1 MTGWEHHRWN
11 GFDCAFRVEGDPAGG
26 AVPLLTIHP
35 IGVGL
40 SGAFWNRFTAHW
52 REQGSGRA
60 LLHPDLLGCGASAM
74 PHRLTRAEDWAGQLL
89 ALLEATGKRRAV
101 VVVQGGSLPIA
112 LELNRLRPGAVAAM
126 VLVGPPS
133 WELLQRPGN
142 PRAADRRWRWFFDT
156 PAGTLFYRYARSR
169 GFLRSFSIRQLFDDP
184 AAVDEE
190 WLTTLALGSRDLAS
204 RFAVFSFLAGHW
216 LRDWS
221 SELRSIRCPVL
232 TLFGEHASGI
242 GRRSGRDSPQKK
254 LADYGAGL
262 ADASGRL
269 LPGRNVLP
277 YESSGPFTA
286 AVAAW
291 LGSLPDRLQ
300 PDSPPDPGGPGG

>member
-1 MTGWEHHRWN
+1 MAGWENHTWN
-11 GFDCAFRVEGDPAGG
+11 GFDCAFRVEGDRERGG
-26 AVPLLTIHP
+26 TPLLTIHP

-40 SGAFWNRFTAHW
+40 SGAFWNRFTAEW
-52 REQGSGRA
+52 RRTGHPNA
-60 LLHPDLLGCGASAM
+60 LVHPDLLGCGASAM
-74 PHRLTRAEDWAGQLL
+74 PHRLTRPEDWAGQLL
-89 ALLEATGKRRAV
+89 SLLDVAAIPRAV

-112 LELNRLRPGAVAAM
+112 LELQRLRPGAVAAM

-133 WELLQRPGN
+133 WGLLHRPGD
-142 PRAADRRWRWFFDT
+142 PGAADRRWRWFFAT

-169 GFLRSFSIRQLFDDP
+169 GFLRSFSVRQLFDDP
-184 AAVDEE
+184 ADVDEE
-190 WLTTLALGSRDLAS
+190 WLAMLALGSRDLAS

-221 SELRSIRCPVL
+221 AELDAIRCPVL

-242 GRRSGRDSPQKK
+242 GRRGGSDSPQRK

-262 ADASGRL
+262 AAVEGRL

-277 YESSGPFTA
+277 YESTA
-286 AVAAW
+286 AFSEAVATW
-291 LGSLPDRLQ
+291 LSAHPDLLA
-300 PDSPPDPGGPGG
+300 PPPSPPADR